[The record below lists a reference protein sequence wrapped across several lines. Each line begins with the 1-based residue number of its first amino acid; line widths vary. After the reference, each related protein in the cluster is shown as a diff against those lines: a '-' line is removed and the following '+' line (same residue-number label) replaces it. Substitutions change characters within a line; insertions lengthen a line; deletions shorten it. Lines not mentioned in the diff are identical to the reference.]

1 MMKRIVI
8 LLLVITGLY
17 IVFNQTFQLD
27 GFAFA
32 GGKDG
37 SARVTN
43 HTDTIKIDVG
53 GVSTTIIPDDR
64 DDVKAVLTGK
74 GNLMVRKDG
83 NRVEV
88 KTINK
93 WFSGFSFSEKRK
105 LKVYIPEDFNKKM
118 EIHIGSGNLV
128 FSGESMELD
137 QLSLDLGSGNVD
149 LKNIKVNEFV
159 HDGSSG
165 NVEIDRL
172 TTKSGTFDLS
182 SGNVEVK
189 DYTGKL
195 KTDVSSGRFNLE
207 IAKLT
212 DSVEIDVSSGNVNL
226 DLPDNA
232 DFELNGEASSGK
244 ISNDFPLNIEEQDKD
259 HIRGTHGSG
268 KHKVDISVTSG
279 NVNID

>member
-1 MMKRIVI
+1 MKRIVI

-17 IVFNQTFQLD
+17 IVFNQAFQLE

-32 GGKDG
+32 GSKDG
-37 SARVTN
+37 SAQVTN

-53 GVSTTIIPDDR
+53 GVSTTIIPEDR

-74 GNLMVRKDG
+74 GNLIVKKDG

-105 LKVYIPEDFNKKM
+105 LKVYIPEDFNKEI
-118 EIHIGSGNLV
+118 EIHIDSGNLD
-128 FSGESMELD
+128 FSGDSMELD
-137 QLSLDLGSGNVD
+137 RLSLNLGSGNVD
-149 LKNIKVNEFV
+149 LKDIKVNEFV

-182 SGNVEVK
+182 SGNVEIK

-195 KTDVSSGRFNLE
+195 KADVSSGRFNLE
-207 IAKLT
+207 MEKLT
-212 DSVEIDVSSGNVNL
+212 DSVEIDVSSGIVNL

-232 DFELNGEASSGK
+232 DFELDGEVSSGK
-244 ISNDFPLNIEEQDKD
+244 VSSDFPLNSKEQEKD
-259 HIRGTHGSG
+259 HIRGIHGSG
-268 KHKVDISVTSG
+268 KHKVDISVSSG
-279 NVNID
+279 NVSIH